1 MSSANNFSFY
11 NLDRIEDDK
20 TCESQR
26 TAQNTRYSSYTTSNF
41 FSELPSDSHVQF
53 ATSQPAIVPDG
64 NSGSGVGGN
73 NVESESSLLLKTE
86 QERHLGK
93 LSLMSRPYATVP
105 FLGRGSVDPALES
118 QLLEGEQAKDKKS
131 VSTVMSKSFMGY
143 TMYPTDS
150 NMEDRVHNTKYTVE
164 ESASNTWIRGG
175 ADTRGMA
182 QDTGLAQNNRSTN
195 KSF

>member
-1 MSSANNFSFY
+1 MSSANNLSFY

-26 TAQNTRYSSYTTSNF
+26 TAQNTRYSNYTISNL
-41 FSELPSDSHVQF
+41 FSEFPSDEHVQF

-73 NVESESSLLLKTE
+73 NVESESILLLKTE

-105 FLGRGSVDPALES
+105 YLGRGSADPALES

-131 VSTVMSKSFMGY
+131 VSTVMSQSFMGY
-143 TMYPTDS
+143 TLYPTDS
-150 NMEDRVHNTKYTVE
+150 NMEDRVQNTKHTVE
-164 ESASNTWIRGG
+164 ESASDAWVRGG
-175 ADTRGMA
+175 ADSRGMA
-182 QDTGLAQNNRSTN
+182 QDSGLAQNNRSTHS
-195 KSF
+195 SF

>member
-1 MSSANNFSFY
+1 MSANKLSFY

-26 TAQNTRYSSYTTSNF
+26 TAQNTRYSNYATSNF
-41 FSELPSDSHVQF
+41 FSEFPSDEHVQF

-73 NVESESSLLLKTE
+73 NIENESILLLKTE

-93 LSLMSRPYATVP
+93 LSLMARPYATVP
-105 FLGRGSVDPALES
+105 YLGRGSADPALES
-118 QLLEGEQAKDKKS
+118 QLIEGEQANDKKS
-131 VSTVMSKSFMGY
+131 VSTVMSQSFMGY
-143 TMYPTDS
+143 TLYPTDN
-150 NMEDRVHNTKYTVE
+150 NMEERVKNTKHTVE
-164 ESASNTWIRGG
+164 ESASDAWVRGG

-182 QDTGLAQNNRSTN
+182 QDQGLAQNNRSTN
-195 KSF
+195 QSF